1 MEADFSGYLTRYG
14 VKCTDGRRILAH
26 AFKDSDG
33 TQIPLVW
40 QHQHDA
46 PTNVLGHLSLQHK
59 DDGVYALGFFNDT
72 PSGQHAKGM
81 VIHKDIVALSVYA
94 NGLVQKG
101 TDVLH
106 GNIREGSLVLAGA
119 NPGAYI
125 DFVNIVH
132 GDDEYVSDDEAVI
145 YTDELIKVEGVT
157 TGTPPVP
164 AVAHQSAAVVIAPKP
179 DLAQAVSGLSA
190 AMPDAQPAA
199 QPATEPPTVSDVI
212 NSLSDQQREVVY
224 ALIGAAVAQ
233 GGSVAQQD
241 GSVVQ
246 QGDTTGDAPATST
259 NQKGDA
265 NVTRNVFDQTTG
277 DAATSAGPP
286 VLTHSD
292 VQDIFA
298 SARKGG
304 SLKEAVEE
312 YALSHGITAID
323 LMFPDAKAVT
333 DTPDW
338 VSRRQEWVADILGKT
353 HHTPFSRI
361 KNLLADITLDEARA
375 RGYVKGAMK
384 REEWF
389 AVSRRITTPQ
399 TIYKKQKL
407 DRDDIVDIT
416 DFDVVQWL
424 KAEMRVMLD
433 EEVARAVL
441 VGDGRDVA
449 DPDKISETNVRPI
462 VTDSDVYTTTV
473 NIAPS
478 SFDSLG
484 EDGIVDGVM
493 TAMQYFMGTGQPT
506 LYAAR
511 SWITKMLLAK
521 DTLGRRLHATL
532 TELADAM
539 GVGSVVPVDVMETMT
554 ATLIGI
560 IVNPS
565 DYTLGTDR
573 GGEVNFFDDF
583 DIDYNKFTYLYET
596 RLSGALTKYKSALV
610 IAIFSGAGGVLAN
623 PTAPTFVKATGVVT
637 IPTMANVTYV
647 SVNDTTG
654 AESAALTAG
663 AQTAIAQGAAVHIRA
678 KAAATFAFA
687 SNAVNNWTFQ
697 RPLP

>member
-33 TQIPLVW
+33 SQIPLVW
-40 QHQHDA
+40 QHQHNA
-46 PTNVLGHLSLQHK
+46 PTNVLGYLSLQHK

-101 TDVLH
+101 NDVLH
-106 GNIREGSLVLAGA
+106 GSIREGSLVLAGA

-132 GDDEYVSDDEAVI
+132 GDDSFVSDDEAII
-145 YTDELIKVEGVT
+145 YTDELINVEGVNL
-157 TGTPPVP
+157 GTAPVP
-164 AVAHQSAAVVIAPKP
+164 AVAHQSTTIAIPDKP

-190 AMPDAQPAA
+190 AMPAAQPAA
-199 QPATEPPTVSDVI
+199 EPPTVNDVI
-212 NSLSDQQREVVY
+212 NSLSPEQREVVY
-224 ALIGAAVAQ
+224 ALIGAAVQQ
-233 GGSVAQQD
+233 GSSAQQD
-241 GSVVQ
+241 GSTVQ
-246 QGDTTGDAPATST
+246 QSDTTGDDPATST
-259 NQKGDA
+259 IQEGDP
-265 NVTRNVFDQTTG
+265 NVTRNVFDQTSA
-277 DAATSAGPP
+277 DATSSAGPATT
-286 VLTHSD
+286 LSHSD
-292 VQDIFA
+292 IQDIFA

-312 YALSHGITAID
+312 YAIAHGITAID
-323 LMFPDAKAVT
+323 LMFPDARAVT

-539 GVGSVVPVDVMETMT
+539 GVGAVVPVDVMETMT

-610 IAIFSGAGGVLAN
+610 ISIFSGAGGVLAN

-637 IPTMANVTYV
+637 IPTTANVTYV

-663 AQTAIAQGAAVHIRA
+663 AQAAIAQGAAVHIRA

>member
-1 MEADFSGYLTRYG
+1 MEADFGGYLTRYG
-14 VKCTDGRRILAH
+14 VQCTDGRRILQH
-26 AFKDSDG
+26 AFKASDG
-33 TQIPLVW
+33 SQIPLVW

-46 PTNVLGHLSLQHK
+46 PTNVLGYLALQHR
-59 DDGVYALGFFNDT
+59 DDGVYAKGFFNDT
-72 PSGQHAKGM
+72 PTGQHARAM
-81 VIHKDIVALSVYA
+81 VVHKDVVALSVYA

-101 TDVLH
+101 NDVLH

-125 DFVNIVH
+125 DFVNVVH
-132 GDDEYVSDDEAVI
+132 ADGDVSVADDEAII
-145 YTDELIKVEGVT
+145 YTDELIVVEGVT

-164 AVAHQSAAVVIAPKP
+164 AVAHQSGTAVVPAKP

-190 AMPDAQPAA
+190 AMPDAQSAG
-199 QPATEPPTVSDVI
+199 EPPSVSDVI
-212 NSLSDQQREVVY
+212 NSLNDQQREVVY

-233 GGSVAQQD
+233 QD
-241 GSVVQ
+241 GSAVQ
-246 QGDTTGDAPATST
+246 QAATTGDDPATST
-259 NQKGDA
+259 DKKGDA
-265 NVTRNVFDQTTG
+265 NVTRNVFDQTTA
-277 DAATSAGPP
+277 DAAATSAGPATT
-286 VLTHSD
+286 LSHSD
-292 VQDIFA
+292 IQDIFA

-312 YALSHGITAID
+312 YALAHGITAID
-323 LMFPDAKAVT
+323 LMFPDARAVT

-338 VSRRQEWVADILGKT
+338 VSRRQEWVADVLSKT

-399 TIYKKQKL
+399 TVYKKQRL
-407 DRDDIVDIT
+407 DRDDIIDIT

-478 SFDSLG
+478 SFDALG
-484 EDGIVDGVM
+484 EDGIVDGVLS
-493 TAMQYFMGTGQPT
+493 AMQYFMGTGQPT

-539 GVGSVVPVDVMETMT
+539 GVGAVVPVDVMETMT
-554 ATLIGI
+554 STLIGI
-560 IVNPS
+560 IVNLS

-610 IAIFSGAGGVLAN
+610 ISLFSGAGGVLAN
-623 PTAPTFVKATGVVT
+623 PTPPTFVKATGVVT

-663 AQTAIAQGAAVHIRA
+663 AQAAIAQGASVHIRA

>member
-1 MEADFSGYLTRYG
+1 MEADFGGYLTRYG
-14 VKCTDGRRILAH
+14 VTCTDGRRILQH
-26 AFKDSDG
+26 AFKASDG
-33 TQIPLVW
+33 SQIPLVW

-46 PTNVLGHLSLQHK
+46 PTNVLGYLDLQHR
-59 DDGVYALGFFNDT
+59 DDGVYAKGFFNDT
-72 PSGQHAKGM
+72 PTGLHAKAM
-81 VIHKDIVALSVYA
+81 VAHKDVVALSVYA

-101 TDVLH
+101 NDVLH

-125 DFVNIVH
+125 DFVNVVH
-132 GDDEYVSDDEAVI
+132 ADGDVSVADDEAII
-145 YTDELIKVEGVT
+145 YTDELIVVEGVT

-164 AVAHQSAAVVIAPKP
+164 AVAHQSGTAVVPAKP

-190 AMPDAQPAA
+190 AMPDAQPAS
-199 QPATEPPTVSDVI
+199 EPPTVNDVI
-212 NSLSDQQREVVY
+212 NSLNDQQREVVY

-233 GGSVAQQD
+233 GGSAAPQD
-241 GSVVQ
+241 GSAVQ
-246 QGDTTGDAPATST
+246 QAATTGDDPATST
-259 NQKGDA
+259 DKKGDA
-265 NVTRNVFDQTTG
+265 NVTRNVFDQTTA
-277 DAATSAGPP
+277 DAAATSAGPATT
-286 VLTHSD
+286 LSHSD
-292 VQDIFA
+292 IQDIFA

-312 YALSHGITAID
+312 YALAHGITAID
-323 LMFPDAKAVT
+323 LMFPDARAVT

-338 VSRRQEWVADILGKT
+338 VSRRQEWVADVLSKT

-399 TIYKKQKL
+399 TVYKKQRL
-407 DRDDIVDIT
+407 DRDDIIDIT

-478 SFDSLG
+478 SFDALG
-484 EDGIVDGVM
+484 EDGIVDGVLS
-493 TAMQYFMGTGQPT
+493 AMQYFMGTGQPT

-539 GVGSVVPVDVMETMT
+539 GVGAVVPVDVMETMT
-554 ATLIGI
+554 STLIGI
-560 IVNPS
+560 IVNLS

-610 IAIFSGAGGVLAN
+610 ISLFSGAGGVLAN
-623 PTAPTFVKATGVVT
+623 PTPPTFVKATGVVT

-663 AQTAIAQGAAVHIRA
+663 AQAAIAQGASVHIRA

>member
-14 VKCTDGRRILAH
+14 VQCTDGRRILAH

-40 QHQHDA
+40 QHQHNE
-46 PTNVLGHLSLQHK
+46 PTNVLGYLSLQHK
-59 DDGVYALGFFNDT
+59 DDGVYAMGFFNDT
-72 PSGQHAKGM
+72 PTGQHAKGM

-101 TDVLH
+101 NDVLH

-125 DFVNIVH
+125 DFVNLSH
-132 GDDEYVSDDEAVI
+132 GDSDYGQDDEAII
-145 YTDELIKVEGVT
+145 YTDELIVVEGVT

-164 AVAHQSAAVVIAPKP
+164 AVAHQGTVVIAPKP
-179 DLAQAVSGLSA
+179 DLAQAVTNLSA
-190 AMPDAQPAA
+190 VMPAA
-199 QPATEPPTVSDVI
+199 QSSQPDDGGDAPGVNDVI
-212 NSLSDQQREVVY
+212 NSLTPQQREVVY
-224 ALIGAAVAQ
+224 ALIGAAVSQ
-233 GGSVAQQD
+233 GSSAQQD
-241 GSVVQ
+241 GSSVQ
-246 QGDTTGDAPATST
+246 QSGTTGDDPATST
-259 NQKGDA
+259 IQEGDP
-265 NVTRNVFDQTTG
+265 NVTRNVFDQTSA
-277 DAATSAGPP
+277 DAASSAGPSTT
-286 VLTHSD
+286 LSHSD
-292 VQDIFA
+292 IRDIFA

-312 YALSHGITAID
+312 YALAHGITAID

-338 VSRRQEWVADILGKT
+338 VSRRQEWVADVLGKT

-407 DRDDIVDIT
+407 DRDDIIDIT

-449 DPDKISETNVRPI
+449 DPDKINEANVRPI
-462 VTDSDVYTTTV
+462 LTDSDVYCTNV
-473 NIAPS
+473 NVAPS
-478 SFDSLG
+478 SFDQLG

-511 SWITKMLLAK
+511 SWITKMILAK
-521 DTLGRRLHATL
+521 DTLGRRLHPTL

-539 GVGSVVPVDVMETMT
+539 GVGAVVPVDVMETMKT
-554 ATLIGI
+554 TLIGV
-560 IVNPS
+560 IVNLS

-610 IAIFSGAGGVLAN
+610 ISVFTGAGGVLAD

-663 AQTAIAQGAAVHIRA
+663 AQAAIAQGAAVHIRA

>member
-14 VKCTDGRRILAH
+14 VKCTDGRRILQH
-26 AFKDSDG
+26 AFKAADG
-33 TQIPLVW
+33 SKIPLVW

-46 PTNVLGHLSLQHK
+46 PTNVLGYLDLQHR
-59 DDGVYALGFFNDT
+59 DDGVYAQGFFNDT
-72 PSGQHAKGM
+72 PSGLHAKAM
-81 VIHKDIVALSVYA
+81 VIHQDVTALSVYA
-94 NGLVQKG
+94 NGLVQRG
-101 TDVLH
+101 SDVLH

-125 DFVNIVH
+125 DFVNVVH
-132 GDDEYVSDDEAVI
+132 GDDSYVSEDEAII
-145 YTDELIKVEGVT
+145 YTDELISVVGVT

-164 AVAHQSAAVVIAPKP
+164 AVAHQSTTVVIPDKP

-190 AMPDAQPAA
+190 AMPDAQPASGDA
-199 QPATEPPTVSDVI
+199 PTVNDVI

-224 ALIGAAVAQ
+224 ALIGAAVQQ

-246 QGDTTGDAPATST
+246 QSDTAGDAPDTST
-259 NQKGDA
+259 TQKGDPD
-265 NVTRNVFDQTTG
+265 VTRNVFDQTSDDKTAGTG
-277 DAATSAGPP
+277 PATTLS
-286 VLTHSD
+286 HSD
-292 VQDIFA
+292 IKDIFA

-312 YALSHGITAID
+312 YALAHGITAID
-323 LMFPDAKAVT
+323 LMFPDARNVT

-338 VSRRQEWVADILGKT
+338 ISRRQEWVADVLGKT

-449 DPDKISETNVRPI
+449 DPDKINEANVRPI
-462 VTDSDVYTTTV
+462 LTDSDVYTTNV
-473 NIAPS
+473 NIAPT
-478 SFDSLG
+478 SFDALG

-511 SWITKMLLAK
+511 SWITKMILAK
-521 DTLGRRLHATL
+521 DTLGRRLHPTL

-539 GVGSVVPVDVMETMT
+539 GVGAVVPVDVMETMKT
-554 ATLIGI
+554 TLIGV
-560 IVNPS
+560 IVNLS

-610 IAIFSGAGGVLAN
+610 ISVFTGAGGVLAD

-663 AQTAIAQGAAVHIRA
+663 AQAAIAQGAAVHIRA

>member
-26 AFKDSDG
+26 AFQSSDG
-33 TQIPLVW
+33 AQIPLVW

-125 DFVNIVH
+125 DFVNLTH
-132 GDDEYVSDDEAVI
+132 GDGDYGPDDEAII
-145 YTDELIKVEGVT
+145 YTDELITVEGVT

-164 AVAHQSAAVVIAPKP
+164 AVAHQGTVVIAPKP

-199 QPATEPPTVSDVI
+199 GEPPTVNDVI
-212 NSLSDQQREVVY
+212 NSLNAQQREVVY

-241 GSVVQ
+241 DLSVQ
-246 QGDTTGDAPATST
+246 QSDTTGDDPDTST
-259 NQKGDA
+259 TQKGDA

-277 DAATSAGPP
+277 DKAATSAGPP
-286 VLTHSD
+286 AISHSD
-292 VQDIFA
+292 MQDIFS

-304 SLKEAVEE
+304 SLKDAVDE
-312 YALSHGITAID
+312 YALAHGITAID
-323 LMFPDAKAVT
+323 LMFPDARSVT

-338 VSRRQEWVADILGKT
+338 VSRRQEWVANILGGT

-399 TIYKKQKL
+399 TVYKKQRL

-416 DFDVVQWL
+416 DFDIVQWL

-441 VGDGRDVA
+441 IGDGRDVA
-449 DPDKISETNVRPI
+449 DPDKINEANLRPI
-462 VTDSDVYTTTV
+462 LTDSDVYTTTV

-478 SFDSLG
+478 SFDALG

-493 TAMQYFMGTGQPT
+493 GAMQYFMGTGQPT

-532 TELADAM
+532 TELSDAM
-539 GVGSVVPVDVMETMT
+539 GIGSIVPVDVMETMT
-554 ATLIGI
+554 TTLIGI
-560 IVNPS
+560 IVNPA
-565 DYTLGTDR
+565 DYTLGSDR

-583 DIDYNKFTYLYET
+583 DIDFNKFTYLYET

-610 IAIFSGAGGVLAN
+610 INVFTGAGGVLAN

-663 AQTAIAQGAAVHIRA
+663 AQAAIAQGAAVHIRA